1 MLFDAAAV
9 IVVVVTYDAVAIVG
23 VDTARVIVV
32 VVVVTDA
39 TVAIVVVDAAV
50 AVVVVIVVVTY
61 AALLHLDENWSF
73 IVFLLRDIFRRSKN

>member
-50 AVVVVIVVVTY
+50 AVVVVVVVTY